1 MAPSA
6 MFEGD
11 GAPQLHA
18 MEPLISSKIDSQHQF
33 PSKSAS
39 AVSNGDHSSPQHNVA
54 PSPPANGDA
63 PPQLPTMEPLVT
75 SNGHSS
81 PQIPKEDVPAASN
94 GDSIPEASIA
104 APSATSNGNGTP
116 EASTEALSAT
126 FHTNGTPQVP
136 STTSSSASNDDH
148 SPQIQSM
155 ESSGA
160 TNGDGSPQFPLHNKL
175 LDHVVRT
182 PGRQPSP
189 QPTHLG
195 VPGTSHSNNSRILH
209 ETGPGYFA
217 PKFEG
222 KEQQMEDGMHVF

>member
-1 MAPSA
+1 MS
-6 MFEGD
+6 EVD
-11 GAPQLHA
+11 CAPQLHT
-18 MEPLISSKIDSQHQF
+18 MEPLLSSKIDNQRQF
-33 PSKSAS
+33 PTKEAT
-39 AVSNGDHSSPQHNVA
+39 ALPNGDHSSPQHNVA
-54 PSPPANGDA
+54 PSAPSNGDA
-63 PPQLPTMEPLVT
+63 PPQLPTMEPLAT

-81 PQIPKEDVPAASN
+81 PQIPREDSSAVSN
-94 GDSIPEASIA
+94 GDSIPEASVA
-104 APSATSNGNGTP
+104 APSATPNGNGTP
-116 EASTEALSAT
+116 EASTEAVSLT
-126 FHTNGTPQVP
+126 PHTNGTPQAP
-136 STTSSSASNDDH
+136 TTTSSSTSNGDH

-155 ESSGA
+155 ESSGG
-160 TNGDGSPQFPLHNKL
+160 TDGDGSSHFPLHNKL

-222 KEQQMEDGMHVF
+222 KDQQMEDGMRFI

>member
-1 MAPSA
+1 MY
-6 MFEGD
+6 EGD
-11 GAPQLHA
+11 GAPQLHT
-18 MEPLISSKIDSQHQF
+18 MEPLISCKIDSQHQF
-33 PSKSAS
+33 PPKEAP
-39 AVSNGDHSSPQHNVA
+39 AAINGDHSSPQPNDA
-54 PSPPANGDA
+54 PSVPSNGDA
-63 PPQLPTMEPLVT
+63 IPQLSTMEPLAT

-81 PQIPKEDVPAASN
+81 PQIPQEEPSAVSN
-94 GDSIPEASIA
+94 GNSIPEASIS
-104 APSATSNGNGTP
+104 APLATSNGNGAP
-116 EASTEALSAT
+116 ETSTEAFSAT
-126 FHTNGTPQVP
+126 SQTNGTSQAPP
-136 STTSSSASNDDH
+136 TTSSSTFNEDH

-155 ESSGA
+155 EPLGA

-222 KEQQMEDGMHVF
+222 KEQQMEDGMHVV